1 LRYINCKKE
10 DHKRGKPMSRAE
22 IARERLLANLKAL
35 LGDVEEL
42 VKATAEQTDDGVSSL
57 RGRVFRTLESA
68 KSTLSQG
75 KKALNTS
82 RQSAEAAI
90 SYAQDNPWAI
100 AGIAAGAAMAL
111 ACFIWNRCAR

>member
-1 LRYINCKKE
+1 
-10 DHKRGKPMSRAE
+10 MSRAE

-35 LGDVEEL
+35 LGDIEEL